1 MRSLILTLACAATA
15 AQAHITLEQPQ
26 ATTGSSYKAVLRV
39 THGCEGT
46 ATHTVRVT
54 IPAGFRGAK
63 PMPKPGW
70 TIDLR
75 KEKLAQPYDS
85 HGRTVTDDVVEV
97 TWAATSREAWLANGW
112 FDEFVV
118 LGQTPE
124 QPGVLWFKVR
134 QLCERGEWNWAD
146 VPAEGT
152 STRGLKAPAAPLQ
165 LVPAAVAD
173 NHAHH

>member
-1 MRSLILTLACAATA
+1 MKLLSILLACVTAT
-15 AQAHITLEQPQ
+15 AQAHVTLEQPQ
-26 ATTGSSYKAVLRV
+26 ATADSSYKAVLRV

-46 ATHTVRVT
+46 ATHTVRVS

-63 PMPKPGW
+63 PRPKPGW

-75 KEKLAQPYDS
+75 REKLAQPYDS

-97 TWAATSREAWLANGW
+97 TWVAASRDAWLVNAW
-112 FDEFVV
+112 FDEFVL

-152 STRGLKAPAAPLQ
+152 STRDLKAPAAPLQ
-165 LVPAAVAD
+165 VVPAAAAD